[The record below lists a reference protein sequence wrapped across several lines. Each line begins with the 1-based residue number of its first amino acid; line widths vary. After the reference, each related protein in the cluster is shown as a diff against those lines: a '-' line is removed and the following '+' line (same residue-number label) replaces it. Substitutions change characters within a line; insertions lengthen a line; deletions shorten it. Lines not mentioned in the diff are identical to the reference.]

1 MLNKV
6 KQCVLHYFTL
16 SQLILFTSKEVVS
29 IVNNR
34 RLKTALNRMKA
45 IEKKKEDYRREY
57 ERARKA
63 EREQLREV
71 QELKNAYIGELVY
84 KTGFPA
90 DQLPLLIGSM
100 IKAAKLINEST
111 GEERNGFID
120 ECLQLYQEFA
130 KTYDVSLY
138 QHEED
143 VSDEATDE
151 DEEATT
157 DENRP
162 DPSSD
167 ASDTHTTTYA
177 AASAMTGDLHG

>member
-1 MLNKV
+1 M
-6 KQCVLHYFTL
+6 CFTL
-16 SQLILFTSKEVVS
+16 FHIIATYFIYFTSKEVVS

-57 ERARKA
+57 ERVRKA

-100 IKAAKLINEST
+100 IKATKLINEST

-130 KTYDVSLY
+130 KTHDVSLY

-143 VSDEATDE
+143 VSDATDE